1 MAGGPHKI
9 GIYHHPTSEPARA
22 LAEEVRE
29 RLAGRVRATWVSS
42 AWDPE
47 SSTKDLADT
56 DLLICIG
63 GDGTVLRAARAVV
76 PHPVPIL
83 GVDMG
88 RLAFLAEFTPAE
100 LHAHLDEVVEG
111 RCHVEERTMLDVHL
125 ERFAAEDVPAHTHAL
140 NDVILGRP
148 ALGRPVY
155 INVKIDGDLVG
166 LIRADAVI
174 VATAT
179 GSTGYSLSAGRADP
193 GSPRAQ
199 SGDHSGGA
207 APRRGGSPGCSARGG
222 DRSQCGPR
230 KRSGR
235 QHGWAGPVLS
245 GTGEPRQREAKPPC
259 GATGAVRGQ
268 AVLRADGAPAG
279 LAGRAA
285 LGDGGR
291 RTARQRSRDTHVAR
305 GRLSAQRSSDG
316 DVWGTL
322 RPSPVAGAVGAA
334 LRERRP

>member
-179 GSTGYSLSAGRADP
+179 GSTGYSLSAGGPILDPLARNLVITPVAPHLAAAAPLVVPPEAVIDLSAAP
-193 GSPRAQ
+193 GSEVAVSMDGQAQ
-199 SGDHSGGA
+199 F
-207 APRRGGSPGCSARGG
+207 CL
-222 DRSQCGPR
+222 GPESR
-230 KRSGR
+230 VSVKRSR
-235 QHGWAGPVLS
+235 
-245 GTGEPRQREAKPPC
+245 
-259 GATGAVRGQ
+259 
-268 AVLRADGAPAG
+268 
-279 LAGRAA
+279 
-285 LGDGGR
+285 
-291 RTARQRSRDTHVAR
+291 HVAR
-305 GRLSAQRSSDG
+305 LVRYGDKPFFAQMGRRLAWLD
-316 DVWGTL
+316 
-322 RPSPVAGAVGAA
+322 
-334 LRERRP
+334 ERRLETVGGAPPDSEAETLT